1 MRSYRAL
8 FFKGCGHR
16 SGLENRGTPSRKS
29 GTYFPGPVQ
38 HGRAKRVGGANKHAL
53 IRIFAVPY
61 PPYSLVVGP
70 LRTPISRAAP
80 EGGCS
85 DGSDPP

>member
-1 MRSYRAL
+1 MRSQLAL
-8 FFKGCGHR
+8 FLKGCGHR

-29 GTYFPGPVQ
+29 GTYFPHPVP
-38 HGRAKRVGGANKHAL
+38 HERAKRVGGANKHAL

-61 PPYSLVVGP
+61 PLYSLVVGP

>member
-1 MRSYRAL
+1 MRSHLAR

-16 SGLENRGTPSRKS
+16 SGLENRGTPLRKS
-29 GTYFPGPVQ
+29 GTYFPGPVPYA
-38 HGRAKRVGGANKHAL
+38 RAKRVGGANKHAL

-61 PPYSLVVGP
+61 PLYSLVVGP

-80 EGGCS
+80 EGGVQ
-85 DGSDPP
+85 